1 MSGITLQCPE
11 VMWAIQEVHLGSPTM
26 LMGSP
31 GIMGRSVENAQK
43 SCGHDWDVY
52 MGSPRTLL
60 GSPRHHGKVSWGC
73 PEVMGSP
80 APLGGPSGKS
90 QNPVGSPGHHGNVTW
105 ECPEVMWVIQHYWEE
120 VPRTLM
126 GSPKH
131 HAKVVQK
138 SYRSSQYLWESIWK
152 VQEYCWIN
160 PRHYEKV
167 TWEYPEVMWVIPA
180 WLKGLSGK
188 FQNTTR

>member
-1 MSGITLQCPE
+1 
-11 VMWAIQEVHLGSPTM
+11 
-26 LMGSP
+26 
-31 GIMGRSVENAQK
+31 
-43 SCGHDWDVY
+43 
-52 MGSPRTLL
+52 
-60 GSPRHHGKVSWGC
+60 
-73 PEVMGSP
+73 MGSP

-90 QNPVGSPGHHGNVTW
+90 QNPVGSPRHHGKASWNG
-105 ECPEVMWVIQHYWEE
+105 QLG
-120 VPRTLM
+120 VPRSHVGNPSM
-126 GSPKH
+126 
-131 HAKVVQK
+131 AKMSIWQLPGHCWVV
-138 SYRSSQYLWESIWK
+138 SGIMARSSQYLWESIWE